1 MHTEVFL
8 HGEGGGQRQTTD
20 NITKEYEIWMNIRPR
35 VVQQATAEVTSI
47 VDSIEREILGER
59 KRQTA
64 LDRGVLASQFE
75 ICKTVLIQLQ
85 QVLDTVAV
93 VPATLTEAEV
103 LKTYREERFLGGKSA
118 SERMAGF
125 REELPQAAQSQ
136 IASELAWT
144 GTFHGGQAANAIQ

>member
-1 MHTEVFL
+1 M
-8 HGEGGGQRQTTD
+8 
-20 NITKEYEIWMNIRPR
+20 
-35 VVQQATAEVTSI
+35 AEVTSI

-136 IASELAWT
+136 IASELRGT
-144 GTFHGGQAANAIQ
+144 GTFHGGQAAHAFQ